1 MSVFVKY
8 VFLILVLTGFSAV
21 TYYQYKIADRMI
33 LLTEENHEHSEENS
47 NTSNQLFK
55 EINFITELH
64 STMEISCYFTHLKC
78 PVLIIIPAGKL
89 FIPDLYS
96 PPERV

>member
-8 VFLILVLTGFSAV
+8 VFIILVLSGFSAV

-55 EINFITELH
+55 EINYI
-64 STMEISCYFTHLKC
+64 STIQTNLDISGFTTSIKC
-78 PVLIIIPAGKL
+78 PDSIIIPAGKL

-96 PPERV
+96 PPERL